1 MVGVDLGTSL
11 RCEVSTTVLEE
22 SAGLLDAAQPEPK
35 GIWRTRIIEADVQG
49 SSGYYPADVLRRDG
63 PNAFPAGTHVYLDHP
78 GQGEEV
84 DRPERSVKDLAGY
97 LVDAASFEESMDGR
111 GLFARI
117 QFIPEIRERIKALAP
132 VIGLSIR
139 AAGEVVREDGR
150 NVVRSIV
157 EGLSVDVVTRA
168 GAGGRLV
175 TMTESSTQPESPPAN
190 QGAPVAPVTTTVV
203 EESTIT
209 PTATNNSALRSEVV
223 AMREALTDRLDQSSI
238 DMGRLNQTLKESQK
252 LIKQLMEENT
262 AIREKVES
270 IDTRQA
276 TVDTKLGES
285 KKIGDVVG
293 DLIKAQLPLPSL
305 VRLAESYRSGQDLHA
320 AITAEREYL
329 KKVLRENERSDM
341 NRSDNGG
348 GTGLGLME
356 SSMSMNLDAG
366 SSTEDFS
373 NIEDVLSGKAW

>member
-1 MVGVDLGTSL
+1 M
-11 RCEVSTTVLEE
+11 STTVLEE
-22 SAGLLDAAQPEPK
+22 SAGLLDAAQSEPK

-63 PNAFPAGTHVYLDHP
+63 PLAFPAGTHVYLDHP
-78 GQGEEV
+78 TSDEDEE
-84 DRPERSVKDLAGY
+84 RPERSVKDLAGY

-150 NVVRSIV
+150 NVVRSIAQ
-157 EGLSVDVVTRA
+157 GLSVDVVTRA

-175 TMTESSTQPESPPAN
+175 TMTESTQPESPPAN
-190 QGAPVAPVTTTVV
+190 QGAPGASANTTVV
-203 EESTIT
+203 EESNIS
-209 PTATNNSALRSEVV
+209 ATTQNTGALRSEVV
-223 AMREALTDRLDQSSI
+223 AMRESLADRLDQTSVDI
-238 DMGRLNQTLKESQK
+238 GRLNQTLKESQK

-276 TVDTKLGES
+276 AVDTKLGES

-293 DLIKAQLPLPSL
+293 ELIKAQLPMPSL

-320 AITAEREYL
+320 AITSEREYL

-341 NRSDNGG
+341 NRSENVGS
-348 GTGLGLME
+348 GLGLME
-356 SSMSMNLDAG
+356 SSMAMDLNAG
-366 SSTEDFS
+366 GGNEDFS

>member
-11 RCEVSTTVLEE
+11 RCKVSTTVLEE
-22 SAGLLDAAQPEPK
+22 SAGLLDAAQSEPK

-63 PNAFPAGTHVYLDHP
+63 PLAFPAGTHVYLDHP
-78 GQGEEV
+78 TSDEDEE
-84 DRPERSVKDLAGY
+84 RPERSVKDLAGY

-150 NVVRSIV
+150 NVVRSIAQ
-157 EGLSVDVVTRA
+157 GLSVDVVTRA

-175 TMTESSTQPESPPAN
+175 TMTESTQPESPPAN
-190 QGAPVAPVTTTVV
+190 QGAPGASANTTVV
-203 EESTIT
+203 EESNIS
-209 PTATNNSALRSEVV
+209 ATTQNTGALRSEVV
-223 AMREALTDRLDQSSI
+223 AMRESLADRLDQTSVDI
-238 DMGRLNQTLKESQK
+238 GRLNQTLKESQK

-276 TVDTKLGES
+276 AVDTKLGES

-293 DLIKAQLPLPSL
+293 ELIKAQLPMPSL

-320 AITAEREYL
+320 AITSEREYL

-341 NRSDNGG
+341 NRSENVGS
-348 GTGLGLME
+348 GLGLME
-356 SSMSMNLDAG
+356 SSMAMDLNAG
-366 SSTEDFS
+366 GGNEDFS

>member
-78 GQGEEV
+78 SSGEEEE
-84 DRPERSVKDLAGY
+84 RPERSVKDLAGY

-111 GLFARI
+111 GLFARV

-150 NVVRSIV
+150 NVVRSITH
-157 EGLSVDVVTRA
+157 GLSVDVVTRA

-175 TMTESSTQPESPPAN
+175 TMTESTQPESPPAN
-190 QGAPVAPVTTTVV
+190 QGASGASVTTTVV
-203 EESTIT
+203 EESTISA
-209 PTATNNSALRSEVV
+209 PTTNNTALRSEVV
-223 AMREALTDRLDQSSI
+223 AMRESLADRLDQTSV

-276 TVDTKLGES
+276 AVDSKLGES

-293 DLIKAQLPLPSL
+293 ELIKAQLPMPSL

-348 GTGLGLME
+348 SGLGLME
-356 SSMSMNLDAG
+356 SSMQMDLNAG
-366 SSTEDFS
+366 STNDDFS
-373 NIEDVLSGKAW
+373 KIEDVLSGKAW